1 MKYFERTIKLES
13 QSTQSASAYINLAI
27 MENQAGNPKKACQYA
42 EKAVELIPNNDE
54 FQYNYAHILS
64 DMKKNKEAI
73 DAISKAIA
81 INPQEVEYYNMKGAI
96 LIEMLQ
102 FKDAVSIFQKCIEI
116 NPNFGAA
123 YYNLGYIYE
132 QLDNHE
138 QSINFYNKAMLLGF
152 DLQSTLVNL
161 ALQEIKV
168 NKVSDACSHLE
179 RAYEL
184 GRMDVKPLIDKYRNY
199 KTK

>member
-1 MKYFERTIKLES
+1 
-13 QSTQSASAYINLAI
+13 
-27 MENQAGNPKKACQYA
+27 
-42 EKAVELIPNNDE
+42 
-54 FQYNYAHILS
+54 
-64 DMKKNKEAI
+64 
-73 DAISKAIA
+73 
-81 INPQEVEYYNMKGAI
+81 MKGAI

-168 NKVSDACSHLE
+168 PEFKQTMQQCRIHC
-179 RAYEL
+179 
-184 GRMDVKPLIDKYRNY
+184 
-199 KTK
+199 

>member
-1 MKYFERTIKLES
+1 MKEH
-13 QSTQSASAYINLAI
+13 
-27 MENQAGNPKKACQYA
+27 A

-96 LIEMLQ
+96 LIEVLQ

-123 YYNLGYIYE
+123 YYNLG
-132 QLDNHE
+132 
-138 QSINFYNKAMLLGF
+138 
-152 DLQSTLVNL
+152 
-161 ALQEIKV
+161 
-168 NKVSDACSHLE
+168 
-179 RAYEL
+179 
-184 GRMDVKPLIDKYRNY
+184 
-199 KTK
+199 